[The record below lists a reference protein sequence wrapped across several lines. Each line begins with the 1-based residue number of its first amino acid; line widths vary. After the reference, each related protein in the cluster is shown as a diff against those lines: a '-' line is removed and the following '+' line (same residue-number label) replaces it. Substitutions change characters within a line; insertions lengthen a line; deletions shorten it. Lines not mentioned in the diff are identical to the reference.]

1 MSTPRIR
8 LQERLDRQA
17 EDRFWNEHRAQD
29 ALHAKRI
36 AEQRIQDDLGLLRPG
51 ERIVDGMVMYSSLWL
66 GDPCAECGEEG
77 RHKGTCSRSVMRSGK
92 PDIWLDDVPENE
104 LARRRAQKP

>member
-1 MSTPRIR
+1 MNRPHFTM
-8 LQERLDRQA
+8 QERLDRQA

-29 ALHAKRI
+29 ALRAKRI

-51 ERIVDGMVMYSSLWL
+51 ERIVDGLVMYSS
-66 GDPCAECGEEG
+66 
-77 RHKGTCSRSVMRSGK
+77 M
-92 PDIWLDDVPENE
+92 WLDDVPENE